1 MPNFYKETARGNST
15 VRIDDSLY
23 SNRELFLTTGIDPCS
38 SSELIK
44 QLMFLDRQEDSEI
57 TLYINSPGGDVVSG
71 LAVYDFI
78 NTMKSPVRTVCIGTA
93 ASMGAIIFLAGK
105 KREMLPHTRLMLHDP
120 FFASNR
126 CEIKKANE
134 MKVELETLNEFRDEL
149 AEIVAKKT
157 GKPAKKILEI
167 TVNDTYFTA
176 KQAIEFGLATGIIK
190 GAKEHKK

>member
-1 MPNFYKETARGNST
+1 MPNYYKESARGNST

-23 SNRELFLTTGIDPCS
+23 SNREIFLTTGIDSCS

-44 QLMFLDRQEDSEI
+44 QLMFLDRQESSEI

-78 NTMKSPVRTVCIGTA
+78 NTLESPVRTVCIGTA
-93 ASMGAIIFLAGK
+93 ASMAAIIFLAGK

-126 CEIKKANE
+126 CEIKKSHE
-134 MKVELETLNEFRDEL
+134 MKMELDTLNEFRHEL
-149 AEIVAKKT
+149 SEIIAKKT
-157 GKPAKKILEI
+157 EKSAKKILEI
-167 TVNDTYFTA
+167 TANDTYFTA
-176 KQAIEFGLATGIIK
+176 KQAVEFGLATGIIK